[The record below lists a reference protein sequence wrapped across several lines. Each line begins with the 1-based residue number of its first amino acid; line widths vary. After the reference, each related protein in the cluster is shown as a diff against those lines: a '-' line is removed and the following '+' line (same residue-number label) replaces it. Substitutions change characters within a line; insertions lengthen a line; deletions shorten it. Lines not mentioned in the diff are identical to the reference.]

1 MSVNRIHIIGNMGKD
16 PEMSYKGQD
25 GSMTVTKVSVAVSD
39 RNDKTNWFN
48 VTAFGKTAEYL
59 NNYGRKGRKVYVEG
73 RMQMSRWQDKEGHNR
88 TSWELVANQVE
99 FLDSKSDNDLNEPD
113 DI

>member
-1 MSVNRIHIIGNMGKD
+1 MSVNTIHIIGNLGKD
-16 PEMSYKGQD
+16 PEMSYKGSD
-25 GSMTVTKVSVAVSD
+25 GDMAVTKVSVAVND
-39 RNDKTNWFN
+39 RHDQTNWFN
-48 VTAFGKTAEYL
+48 VVAFRKTAEFL

-73 RMQMSRWQDKEGHNR
+73 RMQQNRWQNEDGETR

-99 FLDSKSDNDLNEPD
+99 FLDSRDDSDLNEPD